1 MSNLPFV
8 TNRKRKT
15 SEPQQ
20 PTNDD
25 EQKAQRFLAD
35 YVSTSRQLNEA
46 HQALYDRDNEIATLE
61 HRINYLQNELSRCQT
76 ARDEYQAGYAE
87 LKAQLAV
94 LITAVEQNYQ
104 SFSHVADAAMR
115 SIKESMARA
124 GVDSFEQVKTEGPV
138 AFSDADMAKI
148 AERFGVDS
156 EEKEQAR

>member
-15 SEPQQ
+15 AEQQ
-20 PTNDD
+20 PPTNDD

-46 HQALYDRDNEIATLE
+46 HQALYERDNEIGTLE
-61 HRINYLQNELSRCQT
+61 HRIKYLEGELTRCQT

-87 LKAQLAV
+87 LKAQLAI
-94 LITAVEQNYQ
+94 LITSVEQNYQ
-104 SFSHVADAAMR
+104 SFNHVADAAMR

-124 GVDSFEQVKTEGPV
+124 GVDSIEQTKTEGPV
-138 AFSDADMAKI
+138 PFTDADMAKI
-148 AERFGVDS
+148 AGRFGVDAR
-156 EEKEQAR
+156 EEEQAR